1 MSLSTVLLKFPLAIW
16 VGGTLLVVL
25 AAPVVFGRIP
35 SRDLAG
41 EVFGEILRRFEAV
54 KQLLSL
60 ALVLGIFVELE
71 RGARLEG
78 RRAVAGIAV
87 FLAVA
92 SNVYL
97 AMVVRPRLGYLRE
110 KAGSFDLAAA
120 DDPWKTRF
128 DRLHRRSVRVLV
140 LGWMAAALALALW
153 P

>member
-1 MSLSTVLLKFPLAIW
+1 VPLSAALLRFPLALW

-25 AAPVVFGRIP
+25 AAPVLFGRIA

-41 EVFGEILRRFEAV
+41 EVFGEILRRFEIV
-54 KQLLSL
+54 KQVLSL
-60 ALVLGIFVELE
+60 ALVLGIFLELE

-78 RRAVAGIAV
+78 RRSIAGIAV

-110 KAGSFDLAAA
+110 KVGSFDRASQE
-120 DDPWKTRF
+120 DPWKVRF

-140 LGWMAAALALALW
+140 LGWIAAAAALALW